1 MNPRPRDLKEHGRLD
16 EDGKADW
23 SIRHK
28 QRKRMRAGGKSNNS
42 MEFGPGS
49 SLQALEIQQRIL
61 SMVIMRSDLYFRKLL
76 HVSASGE
83 KEFGDTRRKEEWT
96 VDY

>member
-1 MNPRPRDLKEHGRLD
+1 MILWNLDLGLVIK
-16 EDGKADW
+16 
-23 SIRHK
+23 
-28 QRKRMRAGGKSNNS
+28 
-42 MEFGPGS
+42 
-49 SLQALEIQQRIL
+49 ALEIQQRIL
-61 SMVIMRSDLYFRKLL
+61 SMVIRCSDLYFRKLL